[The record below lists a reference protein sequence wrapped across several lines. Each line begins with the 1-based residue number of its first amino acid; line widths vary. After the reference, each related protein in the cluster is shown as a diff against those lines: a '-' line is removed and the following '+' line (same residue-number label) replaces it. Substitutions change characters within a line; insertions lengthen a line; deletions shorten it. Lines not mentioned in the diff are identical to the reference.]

1 MNNRREELILIV
13 DDNPKNLQVIGN
25 ILRENGYKT
34 AIAQNGLQAI
44 DFVEKKNPILILLDI
59 MMPEM
64 DGFEVCGQLNKAHMT
79 KDIPIIFITA
89 LNDSSNIIKAFE
101 TGGVD
106 YITKPFLKEEM
117 LARINVHVKLR
128 NTMKRLEEI
137 SITDE
142 LTGIFNRRYAYRIID
157 REMSFSKREK
167 TSFVL
172 CFIDIDNLKI
182 LNDIY
187 GHSAGD
193 QLILEVVNGLKS
205 TIRNTDYIF
214 RMGGDEFLTLLPNTN
229 IDDARLMIKRLNG
242 QLNQRVVYN
251 SPIDFSFGFSL
262 FEPEDKKSIDELIKA
277 ADTSMY
283 EQKIKKKNAR

>member
-1 MNNRREELILIV
+1 MNNHREELILIV
-13 DDNPKNLQVIGN
+13 DDNPQNLQVIGS

-44 DFVEKKNPILILLDI
+44 DFVKKKKPVLILLDI
-59 MMPEM
+59 MMPKM
-64 DGFEVCGQLNKAHMT
+64 DGFEVCRQLNTPHMT

-106 YITKPFLKEEM
+106 YITKPFLKEEV

-128 NTMKRLEEI
+128 NTMKRLEEMA
-137 SITDE
+137 ITDE
-142 LTGIFNRRYAYRIID
+142 LTGIFNRRYAYSIIN
-157 REMSFSKREK
+157 REISFSNREK

-182 LNDIY
+182 INDIH
-187 GHSAGD
+187 GHDSGD
-193 QLILEVVNGLKS
+193 QLILEVVKGLKLI
-205 TIRNTDYIF
+205 IRNTDYIF
-214 RMGGDEFLTLLPNTN
+214 RMGGDEFLTLLTNTN
-229 IDDARLMIKRLNG
+229 LEDARRMIERLNS
-242 QLNQRVVYN
+242 QLNQRTICGR
-251 SPIDFSFGFSL
+251 PIDFSFGFTI
-262 FEPEDKKSIDELIKA
+262 FEPENKKSIDELIKA

-283 EQKIKKKNAR
+283 EHKMKKKKAR